1 MERGELVRQTD
12 THKRRNEM
20 TPLKLTEGL
29 TDELLEVIRRYD
41 ESMPLVSVLG
51 VLDVVKMQ
59 LLWSHFEDDDY
70 DD

>member
-1 MERGELVRQTD
+1 
-12 THKRRNEM
+12 M
-20 TPLKLTEGL
+20 TPLKLAEGL
-29 TDELLEVIRRYD
+29 TDELLEVIHRYD

-59 LLWSHFEDDDY
+59 LLWHHFEDDDY

>member
-1 MERGELVRQTD
+1 
-12 THKRRNEM
+12 M
-20 TPLKLTEGL
+20 TPLKLAEGL
-29 TDELLEVIRRYD
+29 TDELLEVIQRYD